1 VSKLNWFI
9 QERKEPSKEEYCSVF
24 LKKRICQERK
34 NIAEYF
40 SRKGKSWMVKILQNM
55 LINKGKICD
64 VENILHN

>member
-40 SRKGKSWMVKILQNM
+40 SRKGKS
-55 LINKGKICD
+55 
-64 VENILHN
+64 